1 MGRPFARAALGG
13 VSDESEIRGFRRTYV
28 GSMPGIFIQKMRQV
42 GVNNPVIL
50 LDEIDKLATGN
61 SSRGDPS
68 AAMLEVLDPE
78 QNNSFTDHYINT
90 PVDLSSV
97 LFIATANTLDTI
109 PPPLL
114 DRMEI
119 IHLSGYVDVE
129 KLQIARKYLLPKQLK
144 ANSLQPQHLKID
156 DDTILA
162 IVNRYCHESG
172 VRTLE
177 RQIGS
182 VCRWKAVELARARD
196 RLSSDTAMTQPVG
209 TLDITGYD
217 PIVKI
222 GDLESILGHHHMQ
235 DDELEAVGRPGAAVG
250 LGYTGS
256 GTGSILHIEA
266 TSMPGKGELVG
277 YLFPPLHATALQQF
291 FHLSVRLLIQLFYSH
306 KQRLTGSLGDVIKE
320 SAGIALSWVRAN
332 AFNLGLA
339 ERDENIL
346 DGIDIHLHVSIP
358 KPVLHTSEFHLVLIP
373 EYSASSCL

>member
-50 LDEIDKLATGN
+50 LDEIDKLSTGN
-61 SSRGDPS
+61 SNRGDPS

-97 LFIATANTLDTI
+97 LFIATANNLETI

-144 ANSLQPQHLKID
+144 ANSLQLEHLKID
-156 DDTILA
+156 DNTLLA
-162 IVNRYCHESG
+162 IVNRYCGYESG

-196 RLSSDTAMTQPVG
+196 QLSSSSATAQPVA
-209 TLDITGYD
+209 TLEVEGYD
-217 PIVKI
+217 PTVKSE
-222 GDLESILGHHHMQ
+222 DLESILGHHYMKE
-235 DDELEAVGRPGAAVG
+235 DELEAVGRPGAAVG

-266 TSMPGKGELVG
+266 TSMPGNGELVSRRLNPFFVSLLG
-277 YLFPPLHATALQQF
+277 Y
-291 FHLSVRLLIQLFYSH
+291 
-306 KQRLTGSLGDVIKE
+306 
-320 SAGIALSWVRAN
+320 
-332 AFNLGLA
+332 
-339 ERDENIL
+339 
-346 DGIDIHLHVSIP
+346 
-358 KPVLHTSEFHLVLIP
+358 
-373 EYSASSCL
+373 